1 MEKRGQLG
9 IIEFK
14 YFLVGFLVGLFGGIL
29 LVFLGTKKILPF
41 QIPVVCG
48 SFFMN
53 KKAQL
58 GAIEAKYFFIG
69 FIIGLIAGFAVV
81 YLGTVGVLP
90 FKIPVCPLPV
100 TK

>member
-14 YFLVGFLVGLFGGIL
+14 YLFLGLLVGVVGGIL

-69 FIIGLIAGFAVV
+69 LLVGFIVGFAVV

-90 FKIPVCPLPV
+90 FKIPVCPVPV
-100 TK
+100 AK